1 MIIKDGKAYVR
12 VSTIAKRFND
22 YGYTPDD
29 KIQNKSRIGTNVH
42 QAIDC
47 YLKKDVPILTNDDEI
62 GYFNSFLIWR
72 KEVAIDIV
80 CREKR
85 YFDDQL
91 MITGK
96 VDGVAMIPGEKTPIL
111 IDYKCAAKEMES
123 WRIQTHLYYH
133 LVTKAGMRLDKRVL
147 VIQLSEK
154 GNAPLAFSYAITDN
168 NLAKCYREI
177 DRYHKEHKLSHK
189 SRSV

>member
-1 MIIKDGKAYVR
+1 MIIKDGKQYVR
-12 VSTIAKRFND
+12 VSTIAKRFNN
-22 YGYTPDD
+22 YGYAPEA
-29 KIQNKSRIGTNVH
+29 KMQNKSRIGTNVH
-42 QAIDC
+42 EAIDC
-47 YLKKDVPILTNDDEI
+47 YLKNDVPILTNDDEI

-85 YFDDQL
+85 YFNDEL
-91 MITGK
+91 MVTGK
-96 VDGVAMIPGEKTPIL
+96 VDGVAMIPGEKCPIL

-123 WRIQTHLYYH
+123 WRIQTHLYYI
-133 LVTKAGMRLDKRVL
+133 LATKTGMRLGNRVL

-154 GNAPLAFSYAITDN
+154 GDPPKAFSYLISDN
-168 NLAKCYREI
+168 NLAKCYLAI
-177 DRYHKEHKLSHK
+177 DAYHKAHKLSHR